1 MDVIL
6 THAITDISVIL
17 DSSTT
22 QYAPLSRTDYAYIL
36 FVNNKKTT
44 GDAIVNV
51 GVTNRLADT
60 QWTLT
65 TVVDGYYK
73 SELLMV
79 PTFAIAAAAYELST
93 IAIPVG
99 VVVYY
104 NNLFYRSINL
114 IPFVGTFPT
123 PDVDYNN
130 WEEIDITYI
139 DNVYDENANNN
150 FAPNARIYYGF
161 TEFVYYNNLVLAFL
175 NKSKEITKSCFI
187 CSNPQIEELR
197 CLRDTYE
204 SVELAVAAGNY
215 SGAQTIIESS
225 QNLVNSCS
233 C

>member
-6 THAITDISVIL
+6 THAITDISVVL
-17 DSSTT
+17 DSSQTF
-22 QYAPLSRTDYAYIL
+22 YDPLYRTDYAYIL

-44 GDAIVNV
+44 GDATVNV
-51 GVTNRLADT
+51 PVINRLADF
-60 QWTLT
+60 QWTLLN
-65 TVVDGYYK
+65 VADGYYK
-73 SELLMV
+73 AELIMI
-79 PTFAIAAAAYELST
+79 PTFAIASRAYTDAQLP
-93 IAIPVG
+93 IPIG
-99 VVVYY
+99 VVTFY
-104 NNLFYRSINL
+104 NGLFYRSVNL
-114 IPFVGTFPT
+114 IPFAGDFPT

-139 DNVYDENANNN
+139 DNVYKEDANNN

-175 NKSKEITKSCFI
+175 NTSKEITKSCFI
-187 CSNPQIEELR
+187 CNNPQIEELR